1 MTGPMTLAELA
12 DAAATAARTIRFYI
26 SRGLLDGPERAGR
39 AAAYNERHLERLEQ
53 IKALQAEG
61 LTLSAIAHRLTP
73 GRATPTTVPE
83 AWWQYRVAED
93 VLVITRADL
102 SPWRTKQIR
111 AAIDD
116 LAARLK
122 EQES

>member
-12 DAAATAARTIRFYI
+12 DAAATPARTIRFYI
-26 SRGLLDGPERAGR
+26 SRGLLDGPEKAGR
-39 AAAYNERHLERLEQ
+39 AAAYTGRHLERLEQ

-61 LTLSAIAHRLTP
+61 LTLSAIAHRLA
-73 GRATPTTVPE
+73 ATRPSHAITPE
-83 AWWQYRVAED
+83 AWWQYQIAED
-93 VLVITRADL
+93 VVVNVRADL
-102 SPWRTKQIR
+102 SPWRTRQVR
-111 AAIDD
+111 AAIED